1 MEKPV
6 RAPGPPPR
14 PLEVVPAARFLAPDQ
29 GFAVAGGVGL
39 AENANHSRY
48 LPVMIPLHQLAPGDD
63 ATVAAIHA
71 DAALRSRLAALGV
84 RIGQRVRMVRKGR
97 FAGPLHIR
105 LGTTDVILRHRQAG
119 QIEVAR

>member
-1 MEKPV
+1 M
-6 RAPGPPPR
+6 RIILDWAM
-14 PLEVVPAARFLAPDQ
+14 
-29 GFAVAGGVGL
+29 
-39 AENANHSRY
+39 
-48 LPVMIPLHQLAPGDD
+48 MIPLHELRPGDV

-105 LGTTDVILRHRQAG
+105 LGTTDLILRRRQAG